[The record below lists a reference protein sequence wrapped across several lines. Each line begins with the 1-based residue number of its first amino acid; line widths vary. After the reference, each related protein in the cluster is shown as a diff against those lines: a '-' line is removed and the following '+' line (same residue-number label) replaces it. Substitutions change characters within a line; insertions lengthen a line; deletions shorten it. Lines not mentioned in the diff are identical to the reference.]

1 VVDAENGGAA
11 FRKMLLSV
19 YLKPAITPARMVVD
33 VRQQYAVPKVRIL
46 NFLGHFSM
54 KIRCQN
60 YIIRR
65 NESLFFEET
74 QKFSTFT
81 AAKTLEMKIKPS
93 AIFVMPILLWA
104 LASCQNTTPI
114 DDTVETPID
123 TLSVLQHVQE
133 KGKLVAVT
141 NCEVINYN
149 TQTGKPS
156 GFEFE
161 LLSDFCNANGLE
173 LEMLVNENLDSCF
186 CLLDSCKVDMVAIGI
201 GANKDMKRR
210 YLLTNPIL
218 MQRSVLVQRL
228 PKDWNKMSTE
238 NEVENQ
244 LLRSS
249 VDLAGKTIHLPT
261 GSHEVKLLEHLSDQI
276 GDTIYIVQNDSLNS
290 VDLVQ
295 AVASG
300 LIDYTVVEEYV
311 ARMASIGLRG
321 LDTKLNISVEQP
333 LCWAVHNH
341 DGDSSLLL
349 ALNGWIDNFEQ
360 RNLNRILAKYVNK
373 SNVFVTRKPTDG
385 QLSQFDGIIKQAAKK
400 IGWDWRLLASLIYQE
415 SRFRMDLE
423 SDKGAFGLMQLM
435 PVVMEKYGIDY
446 DATPE
451 EQLEAGGQLISFLDD
466 CLSNKVADSTER
478 VKFVLAA
485 YNSGL
490 GHVYDAQRLAEKY
503 GKYPDVWDNNVDYF
517 ILNKSKKQYYNDT
530 CCHNG
535 YLRGTETYRFVEEVL
550 DRFYQYQAI
559 YN

>member
-1 VVDAENGGAA
+1 MHKRQLKNIG
-11 FRKMLLSV
+11 LILS
-19 YLKPAITPARMVVD
+19 
-33 VRQQYAVPKVRIL
+33 
-46 NFLGHFSM
+46 F
-54 KIRCQN
+54 
-60 YIIRR
+60 
-65 NESLFFEET
+65 LFFAACDNVDSMLGKFKQNIGIEE
-74 QKFSTFT
+74 
-81 AAKTLEMKIKPS
+81 
-93 AIFVMPILLWA
+93 
-104 LASCQNTTPI
+104 
-114 DDTVETPID
+114 D
-123 TLSVLQHVQE
+123 TLVMNELQQPEDTLTVFDHLKE
-133 KGKLVAVT
+133 KGTLVAVT
-141 NCEVINYN
+141 NCEAINYN

-156 GFEFE
+156 GFEYE
-161 LLSDFCNANGLE
+161 LLSDFCNANGLK
-173 LEMLVNENLDSCF
+173 LEMIVNENMDSCF
-186 CLLDSCKVDMVAIGI
+186 RLLDSCKVDMVAIGI

-276 GDTIYIVQNDSLNS
+276 GDTIYIVENDSLNS

-311 ARMASIGLRG
+311 ARMASIGLHG
-321 LDTKLNISVEQP
+321 LDTKLNVSVEQP
-333 LCWAVHNH
+333 LGWAVHNH

-349 ALNGWIDNFEQ
+349 ALNNWIDNFEQ

-373 SNVFVTRKPTDG
+373 GNVFGMRKPAEG

-415 SRFRMDLE
+415 SHFKLDLE
-423 SDKGAFGLMQLM
+423 SEKGAFGLMQLM
-435 PVVMEKYGIDY
+435 PVVMERYDIGY

-451 EQLEAGGQLISFLDD
+451 EQLEAGGKLLTYLGECFE
-466 CLSNKVADSTER
+466 NRVADSAER
-478 VKFVLAA
+478 VKFVLAS
-485 YNSGL
+485 YNAGP
-490 GHVYDAQRLAEKY
+490 GHVYDAQRLAVKY
-503 GKYPDVWDNNVDYF
+503 GKDPEVWDNNVDYF

-530 CCHNG
+530 CCKAG
-535 YLRGTETYRFVEEVL
+535 YLRGSETYRFVEEVL
-550 DRFYQYQAI
+550 DRYYQYQAS

>member
-1 VVDAENGGAA
+1 MSFLLFSACENVDT
-11 FRKMLLSV
+11 MLG
-19 YLKPAITPARMVVD
+19 KF
-33 VRQQYAVPKVRIL
+33 K
-46 NFLGHFSM
+46 
-54 KIRCQN
+54 QN
-60 YIIRR
+60 IGI
-65 NESLFFEET
+65 EE
-74 QKFSTFT
+74 
-81 AAKTLEMKIKPS
+81 
-93 AIFVMPILLWA
+93 
-104 LASCQNTTPI
+104 
-114 DDTVETPID
+114 D
-123 TLSVLQHVQE
+123 TLVMNELQQLKDTLTVFDHL
-133 KGKLVAVT
+133 KGKGTLVAVT
-141 NCEVINYN
+141 NCEAINYN

-156 GFEFE
+156 GFEYE
-161 LLSDFCNANGLE
+161 LLSDFCNANGLK
-173 LEMLVNENLDSCF
+173 LEMLVNENMDSCF
-186 CLLDSCKVDMVAIGI
+186 RLLDSCKVDMVAIGI

-276 GDTIYIVQNDSLNS
+276 GDTIYIVENDSLNS

-311 ARMASIGLRG
+311 ARMASIGLHG
-321 LDTKLNISVEQP
+321 LDTKLSVSVEQP
-333 LCWAVHNH
+333 LGWAIHNH

-349 ALNGWIDNFEQ
+349 ALNSWIDNFEQ

-373 SNVFVTRKPTDG
+373 GNVFGMRKPAEG

-415 SRFRMDLE
+415 SHFKLDLE
-423 SDKGAFGLMQLM
+423 SEKGAFGLMQLM
-435 PVVMEKYGIDY
+435 PVVMERYDIGY

-451 EQLEAGGQLISFLDD
+451 EQLEAGGKLLNYLGECFE
-466 CLSNKVADSTER
+466 NRVADSAER
-478 VKFVLAA
+478 VKFVLAS
-485 YNSGL
+485 YNAGP
-490 GHVYDAQRLAEKY
+490 GHVYDAQRLAVKY
-503 GKYPDVWDNNVDYF
+503 GKDPEVWDNNVDYF
-517 ILNKSKKQYYNDT
+517 ILNKSKKQYYSDT
-530 CCHNG
+530 CCKAG

-550 DRFYQYQAI
+550 DRYYQYQAS

>member
-1 VVDAENGGAA
+1 MN
-11 FRKMLLSV
+11 
-19 YLKPAITPARMVVD
+19 
-33 VRQQYAVPKVRIL
+33 
-46 NFLGHFSM
+46 
-54 KIRCQN
+54 
-60 YIIRR
+60 
-65 NESLFFEET
+65 
-74 QKFSTFT
+74 
-81 AAKTLEMKIKPS
+81 EMKIKTL
-93 AIFVMPILLWA
+93 VILGFFFFFLT
-104 LASCQNTTPI
+104 SCQNTPLP
-114 DDTVETPID
+114 DEGETKPVD
-123 TLSVLQHVQE
+123 TLTVMQHLRE

-141 NCEVINYN
+141 NCEAINYN
-149 TQTGKPS
+149 TQSGKPS
-156 GFEFE
+156 GFEYE
-161 LLSDFCNANGLE
+161 LLSDFCNANDLE
-173 LEMLVNENLDSCF
+173 LVMLVNENLDSCF

-228 PKDWNKMSTE
+228 PKDWNKMSTA

-249 VDLAGKTIHLPT
+249 VDLAGKTIHLPK

-276 GDTIYIVQNDSLNS
+276 GDTIYIVECDSLNS

-295 AVASG
+295 AVASDE
-300 LIDYTVVEEYV
+300 IDYTVVEEYV

-321 LDTKLNISVEQP
+321 LDTKLNVSVEQP
-333 LCWAVHNH
+333 LGWAVYNH

-349 ALNGWIDNFEQ
+349 ALNSWIDNFEQ

-373 SNVFVTRKPTDG
+373 GNVFGSPRPKQG
-385 QLSQFDGIIKQAAKK
+385 ELSGFDAIIKKTAKN

-415 SRFRMDLE
+415 SHFKLDLE
-423 SDKGAFGLMQLM
+423 SEKGAFGLMQLM
-435 PVVMEKYGIDY
+435 PVVMEKYGITY
-446 DATPE
+446 ESTPE
-451 EQLEAGGQLISFLDD
+451 EQLEAGGQLISYLDD
-466 CLSNKVADSTER
+466 CLENKVTDSVER

-530 CCHNG
+530 CCKAG

-550 DRFYQYQAI
+550 DRYYQYQAS

>member
-1 VVDAENGGAA
+1 
-11 FRKMLLSV
+11 MLG
-19 YLKPAITPARMVVD
+19 KF
-33 VRQQYAVPKVRIL
+33 K
-46 NFLGHFSM
+46 
-54 KIRCQN
+54 QN
-60 YIIRR
+60 IGI
-65 NESLFFEET
+65 EE
-74 QKFSTFT
+74 
-81 AAKTLEMKIKPS
+81 
-93 AIFVMPILLWA
+93 
-104 LASCQNTTPI
+104 
-114 DDTVETPID
+114 D
-123 TLSVLQHVQE
+123 TLVMNELQQPEDTLTVFDHLKE
-133 KGKLVAVT
+133 KGTLVAVT
-141 NCEVINYN
+141 NCEAINYN

-156 GFEFE
+156 GFEYE
-161 LLSDFCNANGLE
+161 LLSDFCNANGLK
-173 LEMLVNENLDSCF
+173 LEMIVNENMDSCF
-186 CLLDSCKVDMVAIGI
+186 RLLDSCKVDMVAIGI

-276 GDTIYIVQNDSLNS
+276 GDTIYIVENDSLNS

-311 ARMASIGLRG
+311 ARMASIGLHG
-321 LDTKLNISVEQP
+321 LDTKLNVSVEQP
-333 LCWAVHNH
+333 LGWAVHNH

-349 ALNGWIDNFEQ
+349 ALNNWIDNFEQ

-373 SNVFVTRKPTDG
+373 GNVFGMRKPAEG

-415 SRFRMDLE
+415 SHFKLDLE
-423 SDKGAFGLMQLM
+423 SEKGAFGLMQLM
-435 PVVMEKYGIDY
+435 PVVMERYDIGY

-451 EQLEAGGQLISFLDD
+451 EQLEAGGKLLTYLGECFE
-466 CLSNKVADSTER
+466 NRVADSAER
-478 VKFVLAA
+478 VKFVLAS
-485 YNSGL
+485 YNAGP
-490 GHVYDAQRLAEKY
+490 GHVYDAQRLAVKY
-503 GKYPDVWDNNVDYF
+503 GKDPEVWDNNVDYF

-530 CCHNG
+530 CCKAG
-535 YLRGTETYRFVEEVL
+535 YLRGSETYRFVEEVL
-550 DRFYQYQAI
+550 DRYYQYQAS